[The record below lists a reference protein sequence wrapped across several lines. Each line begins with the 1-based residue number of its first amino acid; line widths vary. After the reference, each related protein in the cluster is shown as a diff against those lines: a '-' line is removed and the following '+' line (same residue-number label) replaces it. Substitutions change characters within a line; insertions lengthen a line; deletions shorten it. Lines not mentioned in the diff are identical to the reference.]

1 MNAGLPFVFACCA
14 GTSGAPKADVQFY
27 GSLFTYV
34 KRYSVMMNNNISSD
48 GKARL
53 SSSTL
58 GRHAKPGDNIEYY
71 VHPI

>member
-27 GSLFTYV
+27 GSLLTYV
-34 KRYSVMMNNNISSD
+34 KRYGVMMNNNISSD

-53 SSSTL
+53 SMQHVRQTCEA
-58 GRHAKPGDNIEYY
+58 R
-71 VHPI
+71 